1 MYGSAKAGLSV
12 RGISVRP
19 LANSNSVASLTQ
31 AFPRG
36 LACFRVK
43 GGVGGF
49 LHGGISLQEMVIPVI
64 ELKRKAKIPLTGKGR
79 VKLSFDKAAVTNRFF
94 SVTACLEPEGLFPPD
109 EVRVRAMVFSE
120 KSEVGF
126 CAMAAY
132 GYAES
137 TREITLRNNE
147 PNALTILLMANFDL
161 DKVTV
166 RLLIAALRSNWRQ
179 S

>member
-1 MYGSAKAGLSV
+1 
-12 RGISVRP
+12 
-19 LANSNSVASLTQ
+19 
-31 AFPRG
+31 
-36 LACFRVK
+36 
-43 GGVGGF
+43 
-49 LHGGISLQEMVIPVI
+49 MVIPVI

-166 RLLIAALRSNWRQ
+166 RLFDCRTQVELASIVDVPVKLMI
-179 S
+179 